1 MNKFPP
7 FFCHKVLPLVY
18 DDSLSYYEVICKLV
32 AKTNEVVDEMT
43 KLEKA
48 YEEILSYYENIRQ
61 EINEIIEEKFA
72 IEDAKID
79 AKLAEMQEQLDAEI
93 ASVYARL
100 SQVVDEIDRL
110 TNLVNTF
117 YENSK
122 TYTDSQIA
130 IERAR
135 IDGVVNDVVIKLER
149 EIEELR
155 EEIRHG
161 LEMIQ
166 IYDPTSGSE
175 DTIENVIKHVYD
187 NARVDEGLTVSEYN
201 AYGLTVGEYEA
212 FNMRVK
218 DYDMIAKKIIN
229 RFYKWFYN
237 PLTGI
242 KNTVENL
249 CSWNMTEY
257 FGTLTCAEYDDL
269 ALTVDDYDALNY
281 TVEDYTK
288 LTNRAGRLDLSGNGL
303 TVAQYESIGIVD

>member
-7 FFCHKVLPLVY
+7 FYCHKVLPLVY

-32 AKTNEVVDEMT
+32 AKTNEVVDELT
-43 KLEKA
+43 ELEKA

-61 EINEIIEEKFA
+61 EINDTIDEKFA
-72 IEDAKID
+72 ELE
-79 AKLAEMQEQLDAEI
+79 AKLTSQLADIMNEI
-93 ASVYARL
+93 ENL
-100 SQVVDEIDRL
+100 SE
-110 TNLVNTF
+110 LVTTF

-122 TYTDSQIA
+122 TYTDSQLI
-130 IERAR
+130 IEKTR

-161 LEMIQ
+161 LEMIH

-175 DTIENVIKHVYD
+175 DTIENAIKHVYD
-187 NARVDEGLTVSEYN
+187 NARLDEGLTVSEYD
-201 AYGLTVGEYEA
+201 AYGLTVGEYQA
-212 FNMRVK
+212 LNMRVK

-257 FGTLTCAEYDDL
+257 FGTLTCAEYDAL
-269 ALTVDDYDALNY
+269 ELTVGEYDALNY
-281 TVEDYTK
+281 TIEDYMKQT
-288 LTNRAGRLDLSGNGL
+288 TRAGRLDLSGNGL
-303 TVAQYESIGIVD
+303 TVGQYDSIGVTN